1 MRSLTS
7 EARKA
12 EWPIPDPRTAEL
24 AKIEM
29 QSLDSKPLET
39 ELWGY
44 MVHDWAG
51 SLIRKP

>member
-1 MRSLTS
+1 MRNVIYIPLTS

-12 EWPIPDPRTAEL
+12 EWPIPGVSRPRTAEL

-39 ELWGY
+39 VSFGL
-44 MVHDWAG
+44 HDA
-51 SLIRKP
+51 